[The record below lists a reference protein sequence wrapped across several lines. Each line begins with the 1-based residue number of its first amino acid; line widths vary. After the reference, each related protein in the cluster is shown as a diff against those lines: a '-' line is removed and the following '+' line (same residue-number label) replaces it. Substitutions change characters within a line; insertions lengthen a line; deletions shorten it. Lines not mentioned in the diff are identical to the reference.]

1 MMTVHEVSRITGLS
15 VRTLRY
21 YDQIG
26 LLPPNKGTDSGYR
39 LYDDSALE
47 KLQQIMLFRELEI
60 PLKTIGEIMNE
71 PQYNGKSILDRQIEL
86 LKQRR
91 EHIDNLITFATG
103 VKYIGVRFMDFSAF
117 DKSKLDESAKK
128 AKKLW
133 GDTAEYRE
141 FEEKEKKRTAEDNDR
156 LTEETMAFFAEF
168 GSMRSHDPGDSEVQA
183 QVARL
188 QAFFSENFYRCSDK
202 ILLGLGKMYAG
213 GGELTNNIDSVGG
226 EGTAEFVHQA
236 IEIYC
241 TAHS

>member
-26 LLPPNKGTDSGYR
+26 LLPPNKRTDSGYR

-91 EHIDNLITFATG
+91 SI
-103 VKYIGVRFMDFSAF
+103 
-117 DKSKLDESAKK
+117 
-128 AKKLW
+128 
-133 GDTAEYRE
+133 
-141 FEEKEKKRTAEDNDR
+141 
-156 LTEETMAFFAEF
+156 
-168 GSMRSHDPGDSEVQA
+168 
-183 QVARL
+183 
-188 QAFFSENFYRCSDK
+188 
-202 ILLGLGKMYAG
+202 
-213 GGELTNNIDSVGG
+213 
-226 EGTAEFVHQA
+226 
-236 IEIYC
+236 
-241 TAHS
+241 